1 MLHTPTY
8 ATHPMSTRPDKQQ
21 AQQGLSCRCAVGSF
35 SGASCH
41 LQISYFKILHGN
53 QMKSPL
59 VIKHISWVDDH

>member
-41 LQISYFKILHGN
+41 LQISYFKILYGN
-53 QMKSPL
+53 QMK
-59 VIKHISWVDDH
+59 